1 MSNKTLSLPSTHAGA
16 ISGSALPA
24 AEFPSAEFTELV
36 ERQLALLG
44 EDPSRD
50 GLQRTP
56 ARVAKAFAE
65 LTSGYWSTPQAVLN
79 NALFDVQSDEMVIVR
94 DIDFYSLCEH
104 HLLPFFGKC
113 HIGYLPGKKVVGLS
127 KLPRLVELYARRL
140 QVQERLT
147 TQIAETILEHC
158 GAQGVGVVI
167 EAQHLCMMMRGVQKQ
182 NSYAMTSSLLG
193 CFRDDTRTR
202 SEFLNLIKR

>member
-1 MSNKTLSLPSTHAGA
+1 MSNKTIGLSSIRPGA
-16 ISGSALPA
+16 LNRCSLPA
-24 AEFPSAEFTELV
+24 AEFPGAEFAEVV

-56 ARVAKAFAE
+56 QRVAKAFRE
-65 LTSGYWSTPQAVLN
+65 LTSGYWSTPEAVLN
-79 NALFDVQSDEMVIVR
+79 NAFFDVQSDEMVIVR

-104 HLLPFFGKC
+104 HMLPFFGKC
-113 HIGYLPGKKVVGLS
+113 HIGYLPGQKVVGLS
-127 KLPRLVELYARRL
+127 KLPRLVELFARRL

-147 TQIAETILEHC
+147 TQIAQTILERC

-167 EAQHLCMMMRGVQKQ
+167 EAQHLCMMMRGVEKQ

-193 CFRDDTRTR
+193 CFRDDVRTR
-202 SEFLNLIKR
+202 AEFLNLVKR